1 MKTKNN
7 FQFGEHVVAF
17 NTFKY
22 FQIINI
28 IRMNVFIF
36 NIMLLIFYGWRPL
49 EPNTKLRIEFIRI
62 KVRNYLQT
70 VCARNLSSQFQ
81 NLEINFQSTFLLI
94 SIASLYWYQ
103 SCLNCMFFK
112 LEKSDEFP
120 KIQGVQGH
128 TSKLVLRNSSRAHIH
143 LDRWKVWWWK
153 VRNEVGQ

>member
-70 VCARNLSSQFQ
+70 VC
-81 NLEINFQSTFLLI
+81 E
-94 SIASLYWYQ
+94 
-103 SCLNCMFFK
+103 
-112 LEKSDEFP
+112 
-120 KIQGVQGH
+120 
-128 TSKLVLRNSSRAHIH
+128 
-143 LDRWKVWWWK
+143 
-153 VRNEVGQ
+153 